1 MPEEIR
7 TMAAALN
14 ADKEPPEPLYIGV
27 LPLVA
32 INNYGSTDV
41 GDVQHLAPGVMFY
54 TVSWNTGAPGHNW
67 QIASCAG
74 HSIGLK
80 GMIHD
85 AKVMAS
91 YGLKVMTDPRLLE
104 NAKKSLRNVSR
115 ERPMFARFPMMCR
128 FQPRL
133 NEKSSPK
140 GSFFNTE
147 IVGQPADLWMYNNGI
162 LQATGIPGSA
172 PTAR

>member
-1 MPEEIR
+1 
-7 TMAAALN
+7 MAAALN

-32 INNYGSTDV
+32 INNYGSTDA

-54 TVSWNTGAPGHNW
+54 TASWNTGSPGHNW

-80 GMIHD
+80 GMIHG

-128 FQPRL
+128 F
-133 NEKSSPK
+133 
-140 GSFFNTE
+140 
-147 IVGQPADLWMYNNGI
+147 
-162 LQATGIPGSA
+162 
-172 PTAR
+172 PTKIKRKKLPQGELFQY